1 MDSEIMKFGEML
13 MKSKNFSTV
22 ENGPIFAWAAD
33 GNIAILGEAPED
45 FNGRVCSVKLPDEE
59 KPLFSRLYRDGEKV
73 LLGYMDNY
81 DVWKSCPLEDVTILY
96 EVLAIVH
103 LYGPKERPQAADA
116 WEKGTTKAIKEAI
129 SKFSYMT
136 FDQLRQHHVS
146 GHTFETLAA
155 AFAIGYQSG
164 KKAGG
169 AK

>member
-1 MDSEIMKFGEML
+1 MDSAIMKFGEML
-13 MKSKNFSTV
+13 MKSKSFSTA

-33 GNIAILGEAPED
+33 GDIAILGEAPED

-73 LLGYMDNY
+73 LLGYMDSY

-96 EVLAIVH
+96 EVLAVVH
-103 LYGPKERPQAADA
+103 QYGQKDRPQGADT
-116 WEKGTTKAIKEAI
+116 WEKRTAKAVKAAI
-129 SKFSYMT
+129 GKFTYQT
-136 FDQLRQHHVS
+136 YEQLLQHHVS
-146 GHTFETLAA
+146 GRNFETLAA
-155 AFAIGYQSG
+155 AFSIGYQSG